1 MNNFNDIVKAQRDF
15 FQSGITKDKDFRLE
29 NLEKL
34 RDIIKINENK
44 IMEALKMD
52 LNKSN
57 FESYTTEIGFI
68 LDELSYIIKKLPSWM
83 KPKREKTPIIHFP
96 SSSYTYYEPLGTT
109 LIISPWNYPFQLA
122 IGPLIGAISAGN
134 TATLKPSSKSK
145 NTSRIL
151 RDIINQNF
159 EPEFIYVIDTE
170 EVSNEEL
177 LEEKFDH
184 IFFTGSTKVGKKI
197 MEKASKNLTKV
208 TLELG
213 GKSPAIVDES
223 SNVEIAATRIA
234 WGKLINAGQTCVA
247 PDFIVVHE
255 NVKLEFLNKL
265 KSSIINFYTKNP
277 IENKEYPK
285 IINKDQF
292 DKLVDLI
299 KDQDVYYGGK
309 HSEDVLKIEPT
320 IVDNVNWDNKLMESE
335 IFGPIFPILPY
346 NNLDELI
353 VKLKEMNK
361 PLAFYY
367 FSENQY
373 NIDKILKKVSFGGG
387 CINDTIVHLATPY
400 LEFGGVGESGIG
412 GYHGKYSFL
421 NFSNRKSI
429 LKKSTKIDIDIRYPP
444 FKNKLNLIKKLMK

>member
-1 MNNFNDIVKAQRDF
+1 MNNFKDIIKAQRDF
-15 FQSGITKDKDFRLE
+15 FQTDITKDKDFRLE

-34 RDIIKINENK
+34 KDIIKINENK

-109 LIISPWNYPFQLA
+109 LIISPWNYPFQLT

-184 IFFTGSTKVGKKI
+184 IFFTGSTKVGKK
-197 MEKASKNLTKV
+197 M
-208 TLELG
+208 
-213 GKSPAIVDES
+213 P
-223 SNVEIAATRIA
+223 
-234 WGKLINAGQTCVA
+234 
-247 PDFIVVHE
+247 
-255 NVKLEFLNKL
+255 
-265 KSSIINFYTKNP
+265 
-277 IENKEYPK
+277 
-285 IINKDQF
+285 
-292 DKLVDLI
+292 
-299 KDQDVYYGGK
+299 
-309 HSEDVLKIEPT
+309 LKI
-320 IVDNVNWDNKLMESE
+320 
-335 IFGPIFPILPY
+335 
-346 NNLDELI
+346 
-353 VKLKEMNK
+353 
-361 PLAFYY
+361 
-367 FSENQY
+367 
-373 NIDKILKKVSFGGG
+373 
-387 CINDTIVHLATPY
+387 
-400 LEFGGVGESGIG
+400 
-412 GYHGKYSFL
+412 
-421 NFSNRKSI
+421 
-429 LKKSTKIDIDIRYPP
+429 
-444 FKNKLNLIKKLMK
+444 